1 MMANISAAHTAL
13 PNVVPI
19 IMNMELV
26 EDIGSEIFCVPPAVG
41 SGIFC
46 DPPGGLGVGEGIE
59 DGTENVG
66 ELEGVGEEDIGNGVE
81 DDGEPETDKENSSA
95 ISYSIYISL
104 VCKLQTHQF

>member
-1 MMANISAAHTAL
+1 MTMMANISAAHTAL
-13 PNVVPI
+13 PNVAPS

-66 ELEGVGEEDIGNGVE
+66 ELEGVGEDIGSGVE

-95 ISYSIYISL
+95 
-104 VCKLQTHQF
+104 VKLQHLHFFSM